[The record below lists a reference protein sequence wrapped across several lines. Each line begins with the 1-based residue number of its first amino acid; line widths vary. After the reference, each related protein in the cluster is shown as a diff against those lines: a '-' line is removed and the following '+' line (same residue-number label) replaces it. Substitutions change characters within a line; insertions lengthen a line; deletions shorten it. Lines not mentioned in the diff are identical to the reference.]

1 MPTIT
6 PGSDSVPLTPRLRLQ
21 PAADWQGTAQVA
33 QTGPLVLGDEVPSA
47 ATTVPLSVFTPAE
60 PAIELDVQSQPQPAV
75 LGEEPPPSA
84 TLEYQPADE
93 AVYVLLHEVHT
104 PDGVIYDWTLPQR
117 PVPEGGPLVLGDEAP
132 RGGTL
137 RFLVNPVAGGSA
149 PVAPGS
155 QPAVLG
161 IEDIAIGAVTNVVT
175 KRVLQVL
182 RSPLD
187 TALLSTIRQFEA
199 QPQVLALRDHGFQ
212 PLDGAEAWRALLP
225 PGGERRV
232 LLYVHGFN
240 SSTSGSGGGQF
251 APQLA
256 ANYDAV
262 LGYDHPTAGISPLDN
277 ALKLLQMIPD
287 DLQLAVDLIA
297 HSRGGLV
304 VRSLVEL
311 VDWQPKF
318 RPVHLLT
325 AGSPHAGT
333 RLAEPERWDR
343 LVSIGMTL
351 GSWLATIGGGPFWA
365 PQLLEL
371 VLKAAAQ
378 SIFDL
383 PGIGAMTP
391 GSDFLGKL
399 NAADT
404 QGLDDRV
411 RYAAVTS
418 TFAIS
423 DVVQQG
429 FRQAFT
435 ALAMQ
440 VFMGEPNDLVVH
452 TASAL
457 EIDQPFRI
465 FPPDQQFRASVDHG
479 SYFQDAGVVGFIRKH
494 LASA

>member
-6 PGSDSVPLTPRLRLQ
+6 PGSNPVPLTPRLWLR

-33 QTGPLVLGDEVPSA
+33 QSGPLVLGDEAPPV
-47 ATTVPLSVFTPAE
+47 ATTAPLSLFTPAE
-60 PAIELDVQSQPQPAV
+60 PAIELDVQSRPQPAV
-75 LGEEPPPSA
+75 LGEESPPGA

-104 PDGVIYDWTLPQR
+104 SDGVIYDWTLPER
-117 PVPEGGPLVLGDEAP
+117 SAPAGRPLVLGEQAP
-132 RGGTL
+132 AGML
-137 RFLVNPVAGGSA
+137 RFPVNPVAGGSA
-149 PVAPGS
+149 PVAPES

-161 IEDIAIGAVTNVVT
+161 IEDIAIGAVTNLVT

-187 TALLSTIRQFEA
+187 TALLSAIRQFEA
-199 QPQVLALRDHGFQ
+199 QPQILALRDDGFQ

-232 LLYVHGFN
+232 LMYVHGFN
-240 SSTSGSGGGQF
+240 SSTAGSGGGKF
-251 APQLA
+251 VPQLA

-277 ALKLLQMIPD
+277 ALELLRTIPD

-304 VRSLVEL
+304 IRSLVEL

-318 RPVHLLT
+318 RPVRLLT

-351 GSWLATIGGGPFWA
+351 GSWLATVGGGQFWA

-378 SIFDL
+378 STFDL

-391 GSDFLGKL
+391 GSDFLGLL
-399 NAADT
+399 NAADAA
-404 QGLDDRV
+404 GLDDRV

-457 EIDQPFRI
+457 QIDQPTRMFA
-465 FPPDQQFRASVDHG
+465 PDQQLRAAVDHG
-479 SYFQDAGVVGFIRKH
+479 SYFQDAGVMDFIRKH
-494 LASA
+494 LSTA

>member
-6 PGSDSVPLTPRLRLQ
+6 PGSNPVPLTPRLWLR

-33 QTGPLVLGDEVPSA
+33 QSGPLVLGDEAPPV
-47 ATTVPLSVFTPAE
+47 ATTAPLSLFTPAE
-60 PAIELDVQSQPQPAV
+60 PAIELDVQSRPQPAV
-75 LGEEPPPSA
+75 LGEESPPGA

-104 PDGVIYDWTLPQR
+104 SDGVIYDWTLPER
-117 PVPEGGPLVLGDEAP
+117 SAPAGRPLVLGEQAP
-132 RGGTL
+132 AGML
-137 RFLVNPVAGGSA
+137 RFPVNPVAGGSA
-149 PVAPGS
+149 PVAPES

-161 IEDIAIGAVTNVVT
+161 IEDIAIGAVTNLVT

-187 TALLSTIRQFEA
+187 TALLSAIRQFEA
-199 QPQVLALRDHGFQ
+199 QPQILALRDDGFQ

-232 LLYVHGFN
+232 LMYVHGFN
-240 SSTSGSGGGQF
+240 SSTAGSGGGKF
-251 APQLA
+251 VPQLA

-277 ALKLLQMIPD
+277 ALELLRMIPD

-304 VRSLVEL
+304 IRSLVEL

-318 RPVHLLT
+318 RPVRLLT

-333 RLAEPERWDR
+333 RLADPEHWDR
-343 LVSIGMTL
+343 LVSTGMTL
-351 GSWLATIGGGPFWA
+351 GSWLASIGGGAFWA
-365 PQLLEL
+365 PKLLEF

-378 SIFDL
+378 GIFSL
-383 PGIGAMTP
+383 PGLAAMIP
-391 GSDFLGKL
+391 GGEFLQRL
-399 NAADT
+399 NAPGAP
-404 QGLDDRV
+404 GMNERV
-411 RYAAVTS
+411 RYGAVTS
-418 TFAIS
+418 SFAI
-423 DVVQQG
+423 DNVAQQG

-435 ALAMQ
+435 ALAVQ
-440 VFMGEPNDLVVH
+440 AFMGEPNDLVVN
-452 TASAL
+452 TASAI
-457 EIDQPFRI
+457 EIDKLSRTL
-465 FPPDQQFRASVDHG
+465 PPDQQFKTTVDHG
-479 SYFQDAGVVGFIRKH
+479 SYFQNAEVATFIAKQ
-494 LASA
+494 LGIQ